1 MRDVF
6 AGNSIGGGTSARVDE
21 FEEFIHTK
29 MPADYRDFLVAFNG
43 GQPSPSSSL
52 YRSGLELPGGSEIEV
67 SQFFTLESSHPVV
80 RNLHRELEKSI
91 GWLGMSS
98 ICIGADDFGN
108 LICLDCE
115 TGFVEWLLL
124 EERFQLDFARTFE
137 LGVRLPDFLD
147 KLEAGAYA
155 AI

>member
-1 MRDVF
+1 
-6 AGNSIGGGTSARVDE
+6 
-21 FEEFIHTK
+21 
-29 MPADYRDFLVAFNG
+29 
-43 GQPSPSSSL
+43 
-52 YRSGLELPGGSEIEV
+52 V

-91 GWLGMSS
+91 EWLGMNS

-124 EERFQLDFARTFE
+124 EERFHLDFARTFE

-155 AI
+155 TS